1 MVYIN
6 ASAYP
11 TPECISGHP
20 LSAPETQ
27 LCAMCHELNVCATNS
42 MYVHATFYSKRTS
55 SILYRTCSLTNVPR
69 TECMCHQLYAAL
81 HGVYRALHGVYR
93 ALHGVYRA
101 VHMFSRTEVVARSE
115 GQTSSSHMIHPR
127 NTWETPRGTR
137 YIYIYVHMYTY
148 ICIYVCMYIYI
159 YHISQ
164 RVSKDFLG
172 VSMVFPTGTHVPAL

>member
-6 ASAYP
+6 AWAYP
-11 TPECISGHP
+11 RPECISGHP

-27 LCAMCHELNVCATNS
+27 LCAMCHELNVCVTNS

-81 HGVYRALHGVYR
+81 HGVYRA
-93 ALHGVYRA
+93 
-101 VHMFSRTEVVARSE
+101 VHMFSHTEVVARSE

-137 YIYIYVHMYTY
+137 YIYIYMYICICIYVYMY
-148 ICIYVCMYIYI
+148 ICIYIYI
-159 YHISQ
+159 ISPNAYP
-164 RVSKDFLG
+164 RYFLG
-172 VSMVFPTGTHVPAL
+172 VSMVFPTGIHVPAL